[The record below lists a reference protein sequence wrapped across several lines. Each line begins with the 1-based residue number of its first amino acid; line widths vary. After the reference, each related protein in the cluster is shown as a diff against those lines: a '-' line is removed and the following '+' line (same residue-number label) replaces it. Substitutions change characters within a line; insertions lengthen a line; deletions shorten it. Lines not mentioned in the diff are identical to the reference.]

1 MKQHRSILI
10 VLAVAAG
17 VAVSPG
23 HAIGQASSP
32 AGVKPVSKAAFGK
45 TKDGTP
51 VEIYTL
57 TNRRGMTAR
66 IMTYGATLTELIVPD
81 KAGKP
86 ANIVLGFDTLEPYLA
101 GTPYFGATIGRVG
114 NRIAKGTFMLG
125 GKTYHLAANNGPH
138 HLHGGNVGF
147 DKVVW
152 KAEVMPAKDTQ
163 AVRFTHRSP
172 DGDEGY
178 PGTLDVT
185 VVYTLTDANELR
197 LDYMAT
203 TDKPTPLNLTNH
215 SYFNLAGEGNGL
227 ILDQVMMIAADGFT
241 PTDDLLIPTGKV
253 APVKGTVMD
262 FTQPM
267 PLGSRI
273 EKVPVAPPVGYDH
286 NYVLRKAPGGLSAE
300 AGAAKAEGRAAA
312 GALTLAARVVDPTSG
327 RTMEVRTT
335 EPAVQLYTGNFLDGT
350 IKNRHGVPYQKHS
363 AFCLETQHYPDSVN
377 HPNFPST
384 ILDPGKTYRS
394 TTVYGF
400 SVK

>member
-1 MKQHRSILI
+1 MKQLRSILI
-10 VLAVAAG
+10 VMAVAAAV
-17 VAVSPG
+17 VAAAAP
-23 HAIGQASSP
+23 AINQTSSP

-57 TNRRGMTAR
+57 TNRRGMTAK
-66 IMTYGATLTELIVPD
+66 IMTYGATLTDLIVPD

-86 ANIVLGFDTLEPYLA
+86 ADVVLGFDTLEPYLA

-114 NRIAKGTFMLG
+114 NRIAKGTFALN

-152 KAEVMPAKDTQ
+152 KAEAVPAKDGQ
-163 AVRFTHRSP
+163 SVKFTHRSP

-197 LDYMAT
+197 LDYTAT

-215 SYFNLAGEGNGL
+215 SYFNLAGEGHGL
-227 ILDQVMMIAADGFT
+227 ILDQVMMIAADSFT

-262 FTQPM
+262 FTQPT
-267 PLGSRI
+267 PLGARI
-273 EKVPVAPPVGYDH
+273 EEVPIAPPIGYDH
-286 NYVLRKAPGGLSAE
+286 NYVLRPASA
-300 AGAAKAEGRAAA
+300 GQPMR
-312 GALTLAARVVDPTSG
+312 LAARVVEPKSG

-350 IKNRHGVPYQKHS
+350 IKNRNGVPYQKHS

-384 ILDPGKTYRS
+384 ILEPGKTYRS
-394 TTVYGF
+394 TTVYAF
-400 SVK
+400 SAK